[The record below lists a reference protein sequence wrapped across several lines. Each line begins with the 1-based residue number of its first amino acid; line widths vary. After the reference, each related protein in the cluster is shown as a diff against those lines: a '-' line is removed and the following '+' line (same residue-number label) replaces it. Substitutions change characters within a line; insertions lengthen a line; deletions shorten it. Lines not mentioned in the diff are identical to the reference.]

1 MSTNDIESI
10 QALKDVTGAGVADCK
25 KALIDCAGDIS
36 RALLEI
42 LKGNTEKMLQ
52 LSKSERTPSWV
63 LETLAQSKVD
73 EVVFHVS
80 KNSATPKTTKNEAKQ
95 ESTTYSNTQN
105 VADHDRQIAE
115 LRREVAQ
122 IRKAYNSLLLSLEKR
137 DKEVLD
143 LLQEL
148 NKNVNQQ
155 SRRPANYVSFSLE
168 DF

>member
-1 MSTNDIESI
+1 M
-10 QALKDVTGAGVADCK
+10 
-25 KALIDCAGDIS
+25 
-36 RALLEI
+36 
-42 LKGNTEKMLQ
+42 
-52 LSKSERTPSWV
+52 
-63 LETLAQSKVD
+63 
-73 EVVFHVS
+73 
-80 KNSATPKTTKNEAKQ
+80 TKNEAKQ
-95 ESTTYSNTQN
+95 ESTAYSNSQN